1 MPDDQ
6 VIMGVDAALAA
17 TGIGLLKVCG
27 DDMEVLHTELI
38 KTSEKL
44 SLPNRLE
51 KLHHSIC
58 KIIKDF
64 KPDILALEDIFYSKN
79 VKIALSLGQARGVV
93 LLACAQ
99 HGLKLVEFSAREI
112 KQAVTGNG
120 AASKEQVAFMVK
132 SLLNVRED
140 FATFDISDSLAAAL
154 CMGYKL
160 NSTVAR

>member
-1 MPDDQ
+1 MPDGQ

-17 TGIGLLKVCG
+17 TGIGILRVCG
-27 DDMEVLHTELI
+27 DDMEILHTELI
-38 KTSEKL
+38 KTSEKQG
-44 SLPNRLE
+44 LPNRLE
-51 KLHHSIC
+51 KLHRSIC
-58 KIIKDF
+58 EIIEKF
-64 KPDILALEDIFYSKN
+64 EPDILALEDIFYSKN

-99 HGLKLVEFSAREI
+99 NGLKLAEFSAREI

-132 SLLNVRED
+132 SLLKVRED
-140 FATFDISDSLAAAL
+140 FVTFDISDSLAAAL

-160 NSTVAR
+160 NSMVAQ